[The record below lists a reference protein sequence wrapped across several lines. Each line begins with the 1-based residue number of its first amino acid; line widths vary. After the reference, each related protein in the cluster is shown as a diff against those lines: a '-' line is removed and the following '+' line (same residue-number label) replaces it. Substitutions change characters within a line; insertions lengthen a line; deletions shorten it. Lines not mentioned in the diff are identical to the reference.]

1 MRNSTN
7 KIVTVDVVLL
17 LLVNIAMVI
26 FIVKGK
32 NPYDSRRGKG
42 GNSIEIK
49 DKELNMTEQQ
59 KSEAKKLR
67 DIHFAKI
74 KPLFDS
80 IRAAKSAFFS
90 LIKDSNVSD
99 SILNVYDKRIT
110 ETQSVVDKLTFAHFR
125 SIRALL
131 NPDQQVKYDEF
142 VQKMTQRSGGRRKDS
157 TENKK

>member
-7 KIVTVDVVLL
+7 KILAIAVVFL

-26 FIVKGK
+26 FIV
-32 NPYDSRRGKG
+32 RGKKQDDPKRG
-42 GNSIEIK
+42 KCGNPIELMN
-49 DKELNMTEQQ
+49 KELDMTEQQ

-67 DIHFAKI
+67 DAHFAKI

-80 IRAAKSAFFS
+80 VRAAKSAFFS

-99 SILNVYDKRIT
+99 SLLNVYDNRIT
-110 ETQSVVDKLTFAHFR
+110 ETQATVDKLTFAHFR

-142 VQKMTQRSGGRRKDS
+142 VQKMMQRSGGRKKDS

>member
-1 MRNSTN
+1 MRNSAN
-7 KIVTVDVVLL
+7 KILMVAVVLL

-26 FIVKGK
+26 FIVRGRKQD
-32 NPYDSRRGKG
+32 DSKRGKG
-42 GNSIEIK
+42 GNSIEIM
-49 DKELNMTEQQ
+49 DKELNMTDQQ

-67 DIHFAKI
+67 DVHFAKI

-80 IRAAKSAFFS
+80 IRAARSAFFS

-99 SILNVYDKRIT
+99 SILSVYDKRIT

-142 VQKMTQRSGGRRKDS
+142 VQKMTQRSGGHRKDS
-157 TENKK
+157 TENRK